1 MNRNRDFEGRR
12 ILITGG
18 ASGIGLATARMIADR
33 GGRAAVLDRDR
44 AALDRL
50 DISGVTGHLADVAET
65 PDVEAAVAA
74 AAAEMGGIDGVV
86 CAAGIDH
93 QEPLARITD
102 AAWARSIGVNLTSP
116 MLVMRA
122 ALPHLAGAGAMEGAG
137 AASAVFISSAAGL
150 VPLKGRASYCAA
162 KAGVVMLAK
171 SLAMELADQ
180 GVRPRR
186 HRHAALPHL
195 VGADARPPGDAGGHP
210 PPLCAGTDRHARRNR
225 RGGALAARPRG
236 RLCHRRGAR
245 RRWRAQFPLTRSA
258 GNQREAGHGTVF
270 GQSGDRH
277 RCRERHRGRNGPAL
291 PG

>member
-50 DISGVTGHLADVAET
+50 DITGVTGHLADVAET

-74 AAAEMGGIDGVV
+74 AAAEMGGLDGVV

-122 ALPHLAGAGAMEGAG
+122 ALPHLAAAG

-171 SLAMELADQ
+171 SLAMELAEQ
-180 GVRPRR
+180 GVRVNAICPGAIDTPLFRTSWEPTPDPEATLAAIRR
-186 HRHAALPHL
+186 RYALERIGTPDEIAAAVLWLLGPE
-195 VGADARPPGDAGGHP
+195 AGYVTGV
-210 PPLCAGTDRHARRNR
+210 
-225 RGGALAARPRG
+225 ALAVDGG
-236 RLCHRRGAR
+236 RSFH
-245 RRWRAQFPLTRSA
+245 
-258 GNQREAGHGTVF
+258 
-270 GQSGDRH
+270 
-277 RCRERHRGRNGPAL
+277 
-291 PG
+291 

>member
-50 DISGVTGHLADVAET
+50 DITGVTGHAADVAET
-65 PDVEAAVAA
+65 AGVEAAVAA
-74 AAAEMGGIDGVV
+74 AADEMGGIDGVV

-93 QEPLARITD
+93 EEPLARITD

-122 ALPHLAGAGAMEGAG
+122 ALPHLAAAG

-180 GVRPRR
+180 GVRVNAICPGAIDTPLFRTSWEPTPDPEATLAAIRR
-186 HRHAALPHL
+186 RYALERIGTPDEIAAAVLWLLGPE
-195 VGADARPPGDAGGHP
+195 AGYVTGV
-210 PPLCAGTDRHARRNR
+210 
-225 RGGALAARPRG
+225 ALAVDGG
-236 RLCHRRGAR
+236 RSFH
-245 RRWRAQFPLTRSA
+245 
-258 GNQREAGHGTVF
+258 
-270 GQSGDRH
+270 
-277 RCRERHRGRNGPAL
+277 
-291 PG
+291 

>member
-18 ASGIGLATARMIADR
+18 ASGIGLATARMIAER

-50 DISGVTGHLADVAET
+50 DITGVTGHAADVAET
-65 PDVEAAVAA
+65 AGVEAAVAA
-74 AAAEMGGIDGVV
+74 AADEMGGIDGVV

-93 QEPLARITD
+93 EEPLARITD

-122 ALPHLAGAGAMEGAG
+122 ALPHLAAAG

-180 GVRPRR
+180 GVRVNAICPGAIDTPLFRTSWEPKPDPEATLAAIRR
-186 HRHAALPHL
+186 RYALERIGTPDEIAAAVLWLLGPE
-195 VGADARPPGDAGGHP
+195 AGYVTGV
-210 PPLCAGTDRHARRNR
+210 
-225 RGGALAARPRG
+225 ALAVDGG
-236 RLCHRRGAR
+236 RSFH
-245 RRWRAQFPLTRSA
+245 
-258 GNQREAGHGTVF
+258 
-270 GQSGDRH
+270 
-277 RCRERHRGRNGPAL
+277 
-291 PG
+291 

>member
-18 ASGIGLATARMIADR
+18 ASGIGLVTARMIADR

-50 DISGVTGHLADVAET
+50 DITGVTGHLADVAET

-180 GVRPRR
+180 GVRVNAICPGAIDTPLFRTSWEPTPDPEATLATIRR
-186 HRHAALPHL
+186 RYALERIGTPDEIAAAVLWLLGPE
-195 VGADARPPGDAGGHP
+195 AGYVTGV
-210 PPLCAGTDRHARRNR
+210 
-225 RGGALAARPRG
+225 ALAVDGG
-236 RLCHRRGAR
+236 RSFH
-245 RRWRAQFPLTRSA
+245 
-258 GNQREAGHGTVF
+258 
-270 GQSGDRH
+270 
-277 RCRERHRGRNGPAL
+277 
-291 PG
+291 

>member
-50 DISGVTGHLADVAET
+50 DITGVTGHAADVAET
-65 PDVEAAVAA
+65 AGVEAAVAA
-74 AAAEMGGIDGVV
+74 AADEMGGIDGVV

-93 QEPLARITD
+93 EEPLARITD

-122 ALPHLAGAGAMEGAG
+122 ALPHLAAAG

-180 GVRPRR
+180 GVRVNAICPGAIDTPLFRTSWEPKPDPEATLAAIRR
-186 HRHAALPHL
+186 RYALERIGTPDEIAAAVLWLLGPE
-195 VGADARPPGDAGGHP
+195 AGYVTGV
-210 PPLCAGTDRHARRNR
+210 
-225 RGGALAARPRG
+225 ALAVDGG
-236 RLCHRRGAR
+236 RSFH
-245 RRWRAQFPLTRSA
+245 
-258 GNQREAGHGTVF
+258 
-270 GQSGDRH
+270 
-277 RCRERHRGRNGPAL
+277 
-291 PG
+291 

>member
-18 ASGIGLATARMIADR
+18 ASGIGLATARMIAER

-50 DISGVTGHLADVAET
+50 DITGVTGHAADVAET
-65 PDVEAAVAA
+65 AGVEAAVAVA
-74 AAAEMGGIDGVV
+74 AGEMGGIDGVV

-93 QEPLARITD
+93 EEPLARITD

-122 ALPHLAGAGAMEGAG
+122 ALPHLAAAG

-180 GVRPRR
+180 GVRVNAICPGAIDTPLFRTSWEPTPDPEATLAAIRR
-186 HRHAALPHL
+186 RYALERIGTPDEIAAAVLWLLGPE
-195 VGADARPPGDAGGHP
+195 AGYVTGV
-210 PPLCAGTDRHARRNR
+210 
-225 RGGALAARPRG
+225 ALAVDGG
-236 RLCHRRGAR
+236 RSFH
-245 RRWRAQFPLTRSA
+245 
-258 GNQREAGHGTVF
+258 
-270 GQSGDRH
+270 
-277 RCRERHRGRNGPAL
+277 
-291 PG
+291 

>member
-18 ASGIGLATARMIADR
+18 ASGIGLATARMIAER

-50 DISGVTGHLADVAET
+50 DITGVTGHAADVAET
-65 PDVEAAVAA
+65 AGVEAAVAVA
-74 AAAEMGGIDGVV
+74 ADEMGGIDGVV

-93 QEPLARITD
+93 EEPLARITD

-122 ALPHLAGAGAMEGAG
+122 ALPHLAAAG

-180 GVRPRR
+180 GVRVNAICPGAIDTPLFRTSWEPKPDPEATLAAIRR
-186 HRHAALPHL
+186 RYALERIGTPDEIAAAVLWLLGPE
-195 VGADARPPGDAGGHP
+195 AGYVTGV
-210 PPLCAGTDRHARRNR
+210 
-225 RGGALAARPRG
+225 ALAVDGG
-236 RLCHRRGAR
+236 RSFH
-245 RRWRAQFPLTRSA
+245 
-258 GNQREAGHGTVF
+258 
-270 GQSGDRH
+270 
-277 RCRERHRGRNGPAL
+277 
-291 PG
+291 

>member
-18 ASGIGLATARMIADR
+18 ASGIGLATARMIVDR

-50 DISGVTGHLADVAET
+50 DIAGVTDHLADVAES

-122 ALPHLAGAGAMEGAG
+122 ALPHLAAAG

-180 GVRPRR
+180 GVRVNAICPGAIDTPLFRTSWEPTPDPEATLAAIRR
-186 HRHAALPHL
+186 RYALERIGTPDEIAAAVLWLLGPE
-195 VGADARPPGDAGGHP
+195 AGYVTGV
-210 PPLCAGTDRHARRNR
+210 
-225 RGGALAARPRG
+225 ALAVDGG
-236 RLCHRRGAR
+236 RSFH
-245 RRWRAQFPLTRSA
+245 
-258 GNQREAGHGTVF
+258 
-270 GQSGDRH
+270 
-277 RCRERHRGRNGPAL
+277 
-291 PG
+291 

>member
-18 ASGIGLATARMIADR
+18 ASGIGLATARMIAER

-50 DISGVTGHLADVAET
+50 DITGVTGHAADVAET
-65 PDVEAAVAA
+65 AGVEAAVAA
-74 AAAEMGGIDGVV
+74 AADEMGGIDGVV

-93 QEPLARITD
+93 EEPLARITD

-122 ALPHLAGAGAMEGAG
+122 ALPHLAAAG

-171 SLAMELADQ
+171 SFAMELADQ
-180 GVRPRR
+180 GVRVNAICPGAIDTPLFRTSWEPKPDPEATLAAIRR
-186 HRHAALPHL
+186 RYALERIGTPDEIAAAVLWLLGPE
-195 VGADARPPGDAGGHP
+195 AGYVTGV
-210 PPLCAGTDRHARRNR
+210 
-225 RGGALAARPRG
+225 ALAVDGG
-236 RLCHRRGAR
+236 RSFH
-245 RRWRAQFPLTRSA
+245 
-258 GNQREAGHGTVF
+258 
-270 GQSGDRH
+270 
-277 RCRERHRGRNGPAL
+277 
-291 PG
+291 